1 MLNGDFSEASGAAAA
16 RALLARAALPEV
28 VACANDQMAIGVMR
42 EFQRAGRAVPG
53 DVAVT
58 GFDDIYASRI
68 VTPAVTTVNQPL
80 RDLGPKAAARLRA
93 RIEDRGLPPR
103 AEILSTHLVI
113 RASCGCPQR

>member
-1 MLNGDFSEASGAAAA
+1 M
-16 RALLARAALPEV
+16 LPEA
-28 VACANDQMAIGVMR
+28 VACANDQMAIGAMR
-42 EFQRAGRAVPG
+42 EFQRAGVAVPG
-53 DVAVT
+53 AVAVT

-80 RDLGPKAAARLRA
+80 RDLGRKAAARLRA

-113 RASCGCPQR
+113 RASCGCLVR